1 MKIRNISD
9 ERQAVH
15 TTTGVVFIHPG
26 KTRDVELSEAGE
38 KLVLASSDLRTYATT
53 AQKVPRKPKDAPEH
67 SESVDVHSE
76 DQTQS
81 AGQFEDGSGEA

>member
-1 MKIRNISD
+1 MKIRNTSD

-38 KLVLASSDLRTYATT
+38 KLVLASSDLRTYAATS
-53 AQKVPRKPKDAPEH
+53 QKATRKPKGADEH

-76 DQTQS
+76 NQTQS

>member
-1 MKIRNISD
+1 MKIRNTSD

-38 KLVLASSDLRTYATT
+38 KLVLASSDLRTYAATS
-53 AQKVPRKPKDAPEH
+53 QKATRKPKGADEH
-67 SESVDVHSE
+67 SENVDVHSE

-81 AGQFEDGSGEA
+81 AGQSEDGSGEA

>member
-1 MKIRNISD
+1 MKIRNTSD

-38 KLVLASSDLRTYATT
+38 KLVLASSDLRTYAATS
-53 AQKVPRKPKDAPEH
+53 QKATRKPKGADEH

-81 AGQFEDGSGEA
+81 AVQSEDGGSEA

>member
-1 MKIRNISD
+1 MKIRNTSD

-38 KLVLASSDLRTYATT
+38 KLVLASSHLRTYAATS
-53 AQKVPRKPKDAPEH
+53 QKATRKPNGADEH

-81 AGQFEDGSGEA
+81 AGQSEDGSGEA